1 MEELKTNY
9 KNLTGVIND
18 VIFLAGATELSDYYF
33 NETVNEYVNGRFI
46 HCFNKDDEALFISQ
60 PFANL
65 PIGMRELE
73 GNIFE
78 NYETDLSHTNY
89 CKNLDFILESIENE
103 YNGKKI
109 SFI

>member
-1 MEELKTNY
+1 M
-9 KNLTGVIND
+9 TGVIND

-33 NETVNEYVNGRFI
+33 NKTVNKYVNGRFI

-73 GNIFE
+73 GDKFE

-89 CKNLDFILESIENE
+89 CKNLDFILENIENE

-109 SFI
+109 SFT